1 MRDLSDWFHQLIS
14 FMKPISLSAS
24 QCQVITRIRDEDD
37 ESDGVSCL
45 PGDYAQCPMSRQIW
59 ISSQTSH
66 ICYNLLQYVTQR
78 HTRSRD
84 THYISFHFVC
94 PQDYDSLPAAD
105 LSNYLQIC
113 IHLHA
118 TIFSLLWLVSIPQLG
133 VIFPPY
139 CLYCERYDF
148 NWTWGWVWFMRAYP
162 LFGLRIT
169 I

>member
-1 MRDLSDWFHQLIS
+1 MRDLSDRFHQLIS

-24 QCQVITRIRDEDD
+24 QCQVIIRVRD
-37 ESDGVSCL
+37 ESDRVSCL
-45 PGDYAQCPMSRQIW
+45 PGDYAQCPDRSGSHHKHLTFVTTCYNTSRSVTLGHVTHI
-59 ISSQTSH
+59 TSH
-66 ICYNLLQYVTQR
+66 FTL
-78 HTRSRD
+78 
-84 THYISFHFVC
+84 FVHRITIV
-94 PQDYDSLPAAD
+94 
-105 LSNYLQIC
+105 YLIWA
-113 IHLHA
+113 ITYKYAFIFMPA

-148 NWTWGWVWFMRAYP
+148 NWTWGWVWFMRACP